1 MIGIVLT
8 AYFGYFRTNVSNMG
22 IFRVLRWFEGGIFI
36 MSLYIDP
43 KNPFRGFG
51 GLLNIM
57 IIMRNA

>member
-1 MIGIVLT
+1 MGIVYML
-8 AYFGYFRTNVSNMG
+8 YFGYFQTNVSNMG

-43 KNPFRGFG
+43 KTPLGGFW

-57 IIMRNA
+57 RNA